1 MVNII
6 IYQPETSVLALMVN
20 ISIYWQEKSV

>member
-1 MVNII
+1 MVNMI

-20 ISIYWQEKSV
+20 ISIY